1 MSVIDLPGHDGY
13 GADTYGE
20 SFADVYDDWYA
31 DVSDIDATVAT
42 IARLAGDGPVLELG
56 VGTGRLAIPLAA
68 AGVRVVGVDASPSM
82 LRLLADKPG
91 ADAVTV
97 VLADMAHLAEGP
109 GAEEIASV
117 GPYTVAFA
125 AFNTFFNLATPDDQR
140 RCLEG
145 VFDLLAPGGVLVI
158 EGFVPPEDGMTDG
171 GVSVR
176 DITADAAVLTVSKH
190 DPDAQIIRG
199 HHIEMR
205 ADGNR
210 MRPWIVRYLTPEQL
224 DASAAAVGFVRTNRW
239 ATWSG
244 SPFNPSPSNG
254 PDHPPTSS
262 DVHVSVYQHPSG

>member
-1 MSVIDLPGHDGY
+1 M
-13 GADTYGE
+13 
-20 SFADVYDDWYA
+20 
-31 DVSDIDATVAT
+31 AT

-97 VLADMAHLAEGP
+97 VLADMAHLAEGQ
-109 GAEEIASV
+109 GAEEIAAA

-145 VFDLLAPGGVLVI
+145 VFDLLVPGGVLVI

-210 MRPWIVRYLTPEQL
+210 MRPWIVRYLSPEQL

-244 SPFNPSPSNG
+244 SPFNPSPPNG

>member
-1 MSVIDLPGHDGY
+1 
-13 GADTYGE
+13 
-20 SFADVYDDWYA
+20 
-31 DVSDIDATVAT
+31 
-42 IARLAGDGPVLELG
+42 
-56 VGTGRLAIPLAA
+56 
-68 AGVRVVGVDASPSM
+68 
-82 LRLLADKPG
+82 
-91 ADAVTV
+91 
-97 VLADMAHLAEGP
+97 
-109 GAEEIASV
+109 
-117 GPYTVAFA
+117 
-125 AFNTFFNLATPDDQR
+125 
-140 RCLEG
+140 
-145 VFDLLAPGGVLVI
+145 
-158 EGFVPPEDGMTDG
+158 MTDG

-176 DITADAAVLTVSKH
+176 DITADAAVLTVCKH

-244 SPFNPSPSNG
+244 SPFNPSPPNG